1 MISCVIRTI
10 RPPLS
15 PSFISWISRQEDD
28 EIDYKTNSLSL
39 FAFQFVIFV
48 AGLAGP
54 YLDDSPY
61 IYRPDRRSEIW
72 RYVTYMLLH
81 EGWKHL
87 LTNLCVQMFVG
98 LPLEMVHGSWR
109 VGCIYMSGV
118 LAGSLSTSVFA
129 PEVSLI
135 GASGGAYALLTAHL
149 ANVMLNYRSMRCG
162 WVKILG
168 VIVIASSD
176 VGRAIFN
183 RYIEPDGLPVS
194 YLSHI
199 AGALAGVTA
208 GLLLLRNFEKKFH
221 EHFLWWAAL
230 LVYSSCMLFAIL
242 YNVFNIDGIASPEEI
257 Y

>member
-1 MISCVIRTI
+1 MV
-10 RPPLS
+10 
-15 PSFISWISRQEDD
+15 
-28 EIDYKTNSLSL
+28 
-39 FAFQFVIFV
+39 
-48 AGLAGP
+48 
-54 YLDDSPY
+54 
-61 IYRPDRRSEIW
+61 
-72 RYVTYMLLH
+72 LH

-183 RYIEPDGLPVS
+183 RYIEPDGFPVS

-208 GLLLLRNFEKKFH
+208 GLLLLKNFEKKFH
-221 EHFLWWAAL
+221 EHFLWWVAL
-230 LVYSSCMLFAIL
+230 LVYSSCMLFAVL
-242 YNVFNIDGIASPEEI
+242 YNVFNIDEISSPEEI